1 MSESTGIEQDFRTRL
16 SRLRWGIALAW
27 VLNVVTTTLTV
38 EAAIVATFLSV
49 SSSNKEI
56 VEFLLSTLPIALLV
70 SLVVVTILSFI
81 ASRRIP
87 AMTSGDLL
95 SAQKHF
101 PQVYNVVE
109 EMCVAAGVP
118 YNQIPD
124 VYVAND
130 VRTPNAYAISWS
142 SGSRIVF
149 TRGIVDLLSR
159 EELQAVAAHELG
171 HITSGDSK
179 AMTKL
184 IAMSSIV
191 GLVSSAFSRI
201 MFGRNN
207 NNGGANIVAI
217 VLVVASY
224 LFLLFAPLI
233 SAVSQAFMS
242 RKRESQA
249 DATAVDYTRNPS
261 ALITALKKISGNQ
274 SDDSQSKKFN
284 KNARQLAFFSDKTL
298 RTHPP
303 TEDRISALVSMGGRE
318 QE

>member
-1 MSESTGIEQDFRTRL
+1 MSEPTGFEQDFRTRL

-87 AMTSGDLL
+87 TMTSGDLL
-95 SAQKHF
+95 SAQDHF

-149 TRGIVDLLSR
+149 TRGIVDLLNR

-191 GLVSSAFSRI
+191 GLVSSVFSRI

-261 ALITALKKISGNQ
+261 SLISALKKISGNQ
-274 SDDSQSKKFN
+274 SGDSQSKKFN
-284 KNARQLAFFSDKTL
+284 KNARQLAFFSEKTL

-303 TEDRISALVSMGGRE
+303 TEDRIRALVSMGGRD